1 MYRRIERAAPLA
13 KRRDV
18 VCGSSARHVRRPIP
32 WAVRLAVRRR
42 LPVAGM
48 RRPLPLLRRP
58 PPLMLLVLL
67 LAALLLL
74 SPLLLRR
81 LSGRPVGRYPN
92 VRVICTHSSEGGYSG
107 KEGYVELK
115 ACSF

>member
-1 MYRRIERAAPLA
+1 MS
-13 KRRDV
+13 
-18 VCGSSARHVRRPIP
+18 C
-32 WAVRLAVRRR
+32 
-42 LPVAGM
+42 
-48 RRPLPLLRRP
+48 RPLLKSIGPFSSRASFLLHF
-58 PPLMLLVLL
+58 L

-81 LSGRPVGRYPN
+81 LSGRSIGRYPN

>member
-1 MYRRIERAAPLA
+1 
-13 KRRDV
+13 
-18 VCGSSARHVRRPIP
+18 
-32 WAVRLAVRRR
+32 
-42 LPVAGM
+42 
-48 RRPLPLLRRP
+48 
-58 PPLMLLVLL
+58 L

>member
-1 MYRRIERAAPLA
+1 M
-13 KRRDV
+13 
-18 VCGSSARHVRRPIP
+18 
-32 WAVRLAVRRR
+32 
-42 LPVAGM
+42 
-48 RRPLPLLRRP
+48 
-58 PPLMLLVLL
+58 LL

-74 SPLLLRR
+74 YASSASTKRAA
-81 LSGRPVGRYPN
+81 GRRYPN